1 MIWVLGIG
9 LGLAVSL
16 YLVAP
21 FLAAKMEVQTD
32 AEIRAYRDELR
43 ALEVSDTPDEAKIAQ
58 LKARLLKAAKRET
71 AQSSPRS
78 LGLAVGISLCLIGAS
93 IGLYHLLGT
102 PNFTPEIRQAPPAIP
117 STGASTGGTDYA
129 ALLPRFEAR
138 LAENPEDARGWTLYG
153 RTLMLAGETAAG
165 LRAYERALELTDTPE
180 IRKEYEASQR
190 FAEQISSG
198 PDAETIRDIQNL
210 STEDQAAA
218 IAGMVE
224 GLRARLET
232 EPNDPEGWTRLLRS
246 RKVLKQNKAA
256 KADMETLRRIL
267 PDQADEIIAQSGWG
281 N

>member
-43 ALEVSDTPDEAKIAQ
+43 ALEASDTPDAAKIVQ
-58 LKARLLKAAKRET
+58 LKTRLLKAAKNDT
-71 AQSSPRS
+71 AQSGPRS
-78 LGLAVGISLCLIGAS
+78 LGLAGGISLCLIGAS
-93 IGLYHLLGT
+93 LGLYHFLGT
-102 PNFTPEIRQAPPAIP
+102 PNFTPETRQAPPPA
-117 STGASTGGTDYA
+117 ASTGGTDYA
-129 ALLPRFEAR
+129 AFLPRFEAR
-138 LAENPEDARGWTLYG
+138 LAENPEDATGWTLYG
-153 RTLMLAGETAAG
+153 RTLMLAGETEAG

-180 IRKEYEASQR
+180 IRKEYEAAKR
-190 FAEQISSG
+190 FADQIQSG
-198 PDAETIRDIQNL
+198 PDSDAIRDIQNL
-210 STEDQAAA
+210 SEEDQAAA
-218 IAGMVE
+218 IEGMVE
-224 GLRARLET
+224 SLRARLET
-232 EPNDPEGWTRLLRS
+232 EPNNPQGWTRLLRS